1 MAEHLVSTAHRLG
14 GPIACM
20 AAVSLRREDGVPQES
35 WRPEAPMNDTP
46 VG

>member
-20 AAVSLRREDGVPQES
+20 AAVGLRREYGMPHET
-35 WRPEAPMNDTP
+35 WWPEAPMNDTP